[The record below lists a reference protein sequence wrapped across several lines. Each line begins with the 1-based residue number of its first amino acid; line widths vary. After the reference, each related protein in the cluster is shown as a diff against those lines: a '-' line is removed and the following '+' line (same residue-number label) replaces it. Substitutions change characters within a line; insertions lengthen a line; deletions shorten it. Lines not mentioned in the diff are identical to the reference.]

1 MKIIM
6 AKTKVSLEGLGEW
19 DVFSPQTVYPPR
31 EDSLLLCR
39 VLSEFDSDLGLKAF
53 EIGCGSGIVTMV
65 LATLGWEVS
74 ACDLN
79 PFAVSATRG
88 NMENNGIPG
97 SQRISESGVGENL
110 VLPDRTR
117 LVIWNLP
124 YLGREDEDNEFEK
137 IEEMAWSDIPS
148 KGWGGELLNFL
159 ESQHNVN
166 ELLALMVLKTEPEG
180 KSKVIDW
187 EKRGWTSRTLGSER
201 LGEEKI
207 EVVAFWKTGSGRT
220 PNIIDTCSST
230 MEEVLKMPDGDWV
243 RVMSRTQKNGRGRK
257 NSEWISEQG
266 GVFATWKIG
275 SNLIAEF
282 SPGLIQ
288 TSIGAVVSTVLEAEM
303 KWPND
308 ILSRKGEKMGG
319 VLVESS
325 NDQVSGIRIGIGVNR
340 FGFPVGTEILASG
353 WEETLGDVD
362 AREVF
367 EKIDRGISSIFEK
380 KEFIPPPSKSSLVV
394 KSWVSLSKSLSRGV
408 AVKLGNEVVRPS
420 GLNQLG
426 ELRVTGRSVG
436 SVYIGDLDIIEW
448 LDYR

>member
-6 AKTKVSLEGLGEW
+6 ANTKVTLEGLGEW

-31 EDSLLLCR
+31 EDSLLLCK
-39 VLSEFDSDLGLKAF
+39 VLSEFVPGLGLKAF

-97 SQRISESGVGENL
+97 SHRISESGMGENL
-110 VLPDRTR
+110 VLPAGTR

-124 YLGREDEDNEFEK
+124 YLGRGDEDNEFEK

-166 ELLALMVLKTEPEG
+166 ELLALMVVKTEPEG

-187 EKRGWTSRTLGSER
+187 ERRGWTSRSLGSER

-207 EVVAFWKTGSGRT
+207 EVVAFWKTGSGLT

-243 RVMSRTQKNGRGRK
+243 RVMSRNQTNGRGRK

-288 TSIGAVVSTVLEAEM
+288 TSIGAVVSSVLEAEM

-308 ILSRKGEKMGG
+308 ILSRKGQKMGG
-319 VLVESS
+319 ILVESS
-325 NDQVSGIRIGIGVNR
+325 NDDVNGIRIGIGINR
-340 FGFPVGTEILASG
+340 FGFPVDTEILASG

-362 AREVF
+362 ARQVF
-367 EKIDRGISSIFEK
+367 NKIDRGISSIFEK
-380 KEFIPPPSKSSLVV
+380 KDFLPLPSKRSLVV
-394 KSWVSLSKSLSRGV
+394 QSWVSLSKSLSRGV
-408 AVKLGNEVVRPS
+408 AVRLGNEVVRPS

-426 ELRVTGRSVG
+426 ELRVTGESVG